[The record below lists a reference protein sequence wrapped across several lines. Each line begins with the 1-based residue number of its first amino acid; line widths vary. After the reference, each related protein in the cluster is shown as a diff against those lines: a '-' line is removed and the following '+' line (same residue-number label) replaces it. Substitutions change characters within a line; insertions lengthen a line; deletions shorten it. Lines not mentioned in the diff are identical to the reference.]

1 MKMKMNKACDLSSIS
16 VLPPPQARRTNA
28 VVNNGAESSIFG
40 RSQAASQLRS
50 QQQSQQ
56 SFSQGVSSQPNMFS
70 QLTQN
75 QNSPDDI
82 AINDQRFGSQ
92 ERETTTKRL
101 SSLPPISNTREES
114 QNQISRSST
123 NFLRKWHAP
132 DQRNQINEELEYR
145 IGMMETSLSRF
156 GMILDSIQSDIMQ
169 VNKGRKE
176 LALEME
182 SIRQKLNASDNTLQ
196 LMNKGQDDV
205 KVNLDRAVN
214 TICDQLGQYGYQ
226 ESSHD
231 MISLLT
237 ALPEKIELCTQKL
250 KNDICKSFSKEM
262 QGMACSQQ
270 ILHQKLISAVHLSK
284 DMDYRVTPP
293 ERPSNKKLPES
304 KTVLSSSVQASQ
316 VKVQKDSAAVK
327 IEMGTWKS
335 VKSKQATFTDRNSV
349 KAQKQRGTSPTE
361 VERVSRINI
370 ESDEEMSRDFFYFLE
385 DKETGTGNFSM
396 QDAREESERIL
407 RKARRRKR
415 KHSNTIIIN

>member
-28 VVNNGAESSIFG
+28 VANNGAESSVFG

-92 ERETTTKRL
+92 EREITTKRL
-101 SSLPPISNTREES
+101 SSLPPISHTREES

-237 ALPEKIELCTQKL
+237 ALPEKIEL
-250 KNDICKSFSKEM
+250 IWIIVFP
-262 QGMACSQQ
+262 
-270 ILHQKLISAVHLSK
+270 HQKGHQTRSAAAHAILIEHSTCVICLVTQTTSFTIPLS
-284 DMDYRVTPP
+284 R
-293 ERPSNKKLPES
+293 LPES

>member
-16 VLPPPQARRTNA
+16 VLPPPQARRSNVANT
-28 VVNNGAESSIFG
+28 GAESSIFG

-50 QQQSQQ
+50 QQLSQQ

-92 ERETTTKRL
+92 ERDTSTKRL
-101 SSLPPISNTREES
+101 SSLPPINNTREES

-132 DQRNQINEELEYR
+132 EQRNQINEELEYR

-182 SIRQKLNASDNTLQ
+182 SIRQKLNVSDNTLQ

-205 KVNLDRAVN
+205 KVNLDRAVS
-214 TICDQLGQYGYQ
+214 TICDQLGQYAYQ

-231 MISLLT
+231 MITLLT
-237 ALPEKIELCTQKL
+237 DLPEKIELCVQKL

-262 QGMACSQQ
+262 QGISCSQQ
-270 ILHQKLISAVHLSK
+270 ILNQKLISAVHLSK
-284 DMDYRVTPP
+284 DVNHHVTPP
-293 ERPSNKKLPES
+293 EGPSNKRLVGPNN
-304 KTVLSSSVQASQ
+304 VLSSSVQASQ
-316 VKVQKDSAAVK
+316 IKVQKETAAVK
-327 IEMGTWKS
+327 IEMGTWNS
-335 VKSKQATFTDRNSV
+335 VKSRQPTFTDRNSV
-349 KAQKQRGTSPTE
+349 NARKQRGTLPTE
-361 VERVSRINI
+361 LERIPRINI
-370 ESDEEMSRDFFYFLE
+370 ESDEEISRDFCYFLD

-396 QDAREESERIL
+396 QEAQEETERIL

-415 KHSNTIIIN
+415 KHSNTIFIS

>member
-16 VLPPPQARRTNA
+16 VLPPPQARRSNVANT
-28 VVNNGAESSIFG
+28 GAESSIFG

-50 QQQSQQ
+50 QQLSQQ

-92 ERETTTKRL
+92 ERETSTKRL
-101 SSLPPISNTREES
+101 SSLPPINNTREES

-132 DQRNQINEELEYR
+132 EQRNQINEELEYR

-182 SIRQKLNASDNTLQ
+182 SIRQKLNVNDNTLQ

-205 KVNLDRAVN
+205 KVNLDRAVS
-214 TICDQLGQYGYQ
+214 TICDQLGQYAYQ

-262 QGMACSQQ
+262 QGIACSQQ
-270 ILHQKLISAVHLSK
+270 ILNQKLISAVHLS
-284 DMDYRVTPP
+284 MDRIHDATPP
-293 ERPSNKKLPES
+293 ERPPNKRLVGFNC
-304 KTVLSSSVQASQ
+304 VLGSSVQASQ
-316 VKVQKDSAAVK
+316 TKVQKETAAPK
-327 IEMGTWKS
+327 IEMGTWNS
-335 VKSKQATFTDRNSV
+335 VKSRKATFTDGNFV
-349 KAQKQRGTSPTE
+349 NAQQSGASLTE
-361 VERVSRINI
+361 QERVPRINI
-370 ESDEEMSRDFFYFLE
+370 ESDEEISRDFCYF
-385 DKETGTGNFSM
+385 DNKETDTGNFLM
-396 QDAREESERIL
+396 QEAQEETERIL

-415 KHSNTIIIN
+415 KQSNTIFIS